1 MARKLKKILR
11 KAAPLLAIAGLGR
24 AFMNARNRKNQM
36 NEFLATEGGDIS
48 NLTNNIVS
56 SPKVDLPKPVR
67 MTSANVQKGLIEAP
81 LAGAIKRLQAADKT
95 GTAGDIMGEAAFFKD
110 GGKVVKTGDEP
121 KKRKKKIGIQIR
133 GFGKARK

>member
-48 NLTNNIVS
+48 KLANTI
-56 SPKVDLPKPVR
+56 DLPPKANIKPVR
-67 MTSANVQKGLIEAP
+67 MTSANVQRNLIEAP
-81 LAGAIKRLQAADKT
+81 FAGAIKRIQAADPT
-95 GTAGDIMGEAAFFKD
+95 GTAGDIMGEASFFKD
-110 GGKVVKTGDEP
+110 GGKVVKTGEEP